1 MKLFLKDDQKL
12 VCVLSNAAKDVL
24 ITSPNPRKESEESK
38 LKEGDDLAFGNINE
52 LINNEN
58 ELYERAE

>member
-12 VCVLSNAAKDVL
+12 VCVSSKAAKGVV
-24 ITSPNPRKESEESK
+24 ITSNVPCLESREFP
-38 LKEGDDLAFGNINE
+38 LKDGEDLAFGNINE
-52 LINNEN
+52 LIEHEN